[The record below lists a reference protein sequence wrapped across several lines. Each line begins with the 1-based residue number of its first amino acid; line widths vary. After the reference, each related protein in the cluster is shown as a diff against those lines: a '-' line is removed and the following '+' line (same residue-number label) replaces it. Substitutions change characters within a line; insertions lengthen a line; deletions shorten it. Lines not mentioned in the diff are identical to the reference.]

1 MKTEEE
7 IREEIEATLR
17 TIANY
22 RNAYKKSKIPKD
34 VLHDQLIDCVA
45 TIDAL
50 KWVLGENN
58 RYD

>member
-1 MKTEEE
+1 MKS
-7 IREEIEATLR
+7 REEIEREIEATKR

-22 RNAYKKSKIPKD
+22 KKAYEDKKIPKD
-34 VLHDQLIDCVA
+34 VLTNQLIDLRA

-50 KWVLGENN
+50 KWVLGEND